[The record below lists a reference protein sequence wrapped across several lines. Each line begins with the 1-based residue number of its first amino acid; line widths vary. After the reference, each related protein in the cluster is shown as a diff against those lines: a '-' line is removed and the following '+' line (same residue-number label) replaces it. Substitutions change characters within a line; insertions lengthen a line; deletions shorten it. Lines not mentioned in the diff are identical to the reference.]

1 MKRRSEGGVL
11 KSIKVKERSTAE
23 KKMME
28 TKKSLGTYRIG
39 KREITRSK
47 FYD

>member
-1 MKRRSEGGVL
+1 MKRRSEGRVL

>member
-28 TKKSLGTYRIG
+28 IKKSLGTYTN
-39 KREITRSK
+39 REARDHKVKVI
-47 FYD
+47 